1 MQKYFEPIFHIT
13 TEKEWEDCVDGNY
26 YPDDF
31 SSEGF
36 IHFSTRRQLVNTAN
50 RIFSKRDL
58 LFVLEVKQ
66 EGLELVFENLG
77 GGVEFYPHLY
87 SGLPTGNVNN
97 KFFMKK
103 NKEVNFKR

>member
-1 MQKYFEPIFHIT
+1 MKKNLEPIFHIT
-13 TEKEWEDCVDGNY
+13 TEKEWEDCVDDNY

-77 GGVEFYPHLY
+77 GGVELYPHLY

-97 KFFMKK
+97 QFFMEK
-103 NKEVNFKR
+103 NKEGNFKR

>member
-77 GGVEFYPHLY
+77 GGFEFYPHLY

-97 KFFMKK
+97 QFFMKK
-103 NKEVNFKR
+103 NKEGNFKR

>member
-26 YPDDF
+26 YPDNF
-31 SSEGF
+31 SNEGF

-97 KFFMKK
+97 QFFMKK
-103 NKEVNFKR
+103 NKEGNFKR

>member
-13 TEKEWEDCVDGNY
+13 TEKEWEDCVDDNY

-66 EGLELVFENLG
+66 EGLELVFENQLLETEG
-77 GGVEFYPHLY
+77 ILILFRI
-87 SGLPTGNVNN
+87 TNW
-97 KFFMKK
+97 KCQ
-103 NKEVNFKR
+103 